1 MNTDRQRLECVRDQ
15 IIAARIVLSG
25 DGESAEP
32 EGLDPMGY
40 YRLPALLLET
50 EQELGFENLP
60 VEEETLKA
68 A

>member
-1 MNTDRQRLECVRDQ
+1 
-15 IIAARIVLSG
+15 
-25 DGESAEP
+25 
-32 EGLDPMGY
+32 MGY